1 MSSTDNGNA
10 EAIPKDGYRMARNCV
25 ASNGYGVPLFQPKQL
40 RQESYPM
47 SISAAKFRPPSNS
60 TASASLPSNTPTKDS
75 SPPTAPILKNLYSIL
90 KPGGYLQWFD
100 TDHRKASIDAAKPGL
115 KQTGGE
121 GYIKHLNG
129 LQNFDW
135 TSPLS
140 AHFANTGFTSISD
153 QLFAAAAAS
162 QELLR

>member
-47 SISAAKFRPPSNS
+47 A
-60 TASASLPSNTPTKDS
+60 LE
-75 SPPTAPILKNLYSIL
+75 
-90 KPGGYLQWFD
+90 PGGYLQWFD

-121 GYIKHLNG
+121 GYIKHLKG